1 MTRPSRPGLTND
13 ADVRSLASNT
23 LLRLFDSLYEG
34 AVVVDRA
41 GRITWINDKYRA
53 LLGLNGADPVEGRA
67 VEEIIPNSRLRHV
80 MESGRAELLDV
91 FAIGSRQVVVSR
103 IPLQDES
110 GVVIGGLGVI
120 LYDRVQALKPIVSK
134 FQQMQ
139 ADLASVRRE
148 LAETR
153 RPSTVSARWS
163 GFPPGCAMSRIRRA
177 VPPSAMPPFCSSAR
191 PAPAR
196 N

>member
-1 MTRPSRPGLTND
+1 MTRPGLTND
-13 ADVRSLASNT
+13 ADVRSLASNA

-41 GRITWINDKYRA
+41 GRITWINDKYKA
-53 LLGLNGADPVEGRA
+53 LLGWNGADPVEGRM
-67 VEEIIPNSRLRHV
+67 VEEVIPNSRLRQV

-110 GVVIGGLGVI
+110 GAVIGGLGVI

-134 FQQMQ
+134 FQQLQ
-139 ADLASVRRE
+139 ADLASARRE

-153 RPSTVSARWS
+153 QAKYRFSQMVGLSTRLRDVKDQA
-163 GFPPGCAMSRIRRA
+163 RRA
-177 VPPSAMPPFCSSAR
+177 ADEQE
-191 PAPAR
+191 
-196 N
+196 